1 VTRLHRIQNSVWA
14 GEMTRIDWQ
23 DLDRALRE
31 HAGSA
36 RVQAWLFQAPPQVH
50 RYGDQDDQESI
61 FV

>member
-14 GEMTRIDWQ
+14 GEMTRTDWQ
-23 DLDRALRE
+23 DLDRSLKA

-36 RVQAWLFQAPPQVH
+36 RIQAWIFPSHPEVH
-50 RYGDQDDQESI
+50 HYGSQNDRESI